1 MCGIFHLVPLRQTIC
16 GKKTLEKGGG
26 RNLGWHHGGGGGGGA
41 YGRKTFLEG
50 ASNPGKTPWLK
61 SQRCLSVCQMLPK
74 LFKQMLP

>member
-26 RNLGWHHGGGGGGGA
+26 ETLVGTMGGRGGGGLIWEEDLFRGG
-41 YGRKTFLEG
+41 FH
-50 ASNPGKTPWLK
+50 PGKTPWLK